1 MSHAHQIVN
10 NLLEA
15 DDFDS
20 KAFVVNNHLYPNP
33 KIKTTFS
40 KITLRDDEGDYDEE
54 HGYEDEEGQDVEV
67 DEFDREDGLDV
78 ADVAAKWLLSKGA
91 NYEASSSHFH
101 PGIWYSSQP
110 EGDFATASET
120 TYSFHLEGFSPE
132 EEEKIFYKLFP
143 RRNPQPPPQPL

>member
-1 MSHAHQIVN
+1 MNAAEQIVFALLETDEVDPKAFIEKN
-10 NLLEA
+10 NLY
-15 DDFDS
+15 
-20 KAFVVNNHLYPNP
+20 AFP
-33 KIKTTFS
+33 KITTTFS
-40 KITLRDDEGDYDEE
+40 KITLRDGDEGDYDEE
-54 HGYEDEEGQDVEV
+54 HGYEDEDGHEVEV

-78 ADVAAKWLLSKGA
+78 ADLAAKWLLDKGA

-120 TYSFHLEGFSPE
+120 TYSFHLEGFTPE

-143 RRNPQPPPQPL
+143 RRNPQMQLPL